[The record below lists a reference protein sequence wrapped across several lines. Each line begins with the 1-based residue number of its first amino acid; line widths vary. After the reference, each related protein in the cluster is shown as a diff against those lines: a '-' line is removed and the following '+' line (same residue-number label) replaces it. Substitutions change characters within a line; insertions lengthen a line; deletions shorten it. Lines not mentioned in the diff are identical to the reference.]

1 MAIVKKVRK
10 LGTRP
15 GFGTAARESSSRR
28 PVFVP
33 RSAPCEHGCPNGTD
47 VRAFLTAL
55 AKANT
60 RRVSADAALQ
70 QAFDVLVE
78 RNPLP
83 GVTGRLCP
91 HHCEARCIRE
101 AFDGPVAINL
111 VERAVAVAALE
122 RGLRLPEPPEA
133 RAERVAVVGTGAA
146 GLSAAYQLARRGYRV
161 TVFDGQAAPGG
172 ELRDPALWG
181 EEPPVVGA
189 WSPPSLPLLDAEIAR
204 IAALGV
210 RFECGIGREPD
221 PTAFT
226 RILKTRVHEGGPVN
240 PAAIPAA
247 IHYGRRA
254 AETLDAEVRGVPPA
268 TAAKL
273 PPATREHLKL
283 DRYPAAARAEE
294 RHGGLTLEE
303 AISEAK
309 RCLSCGACFECDNCW
324 KYCPDQ
330 AVIKPHEPGQPY
342 RFRLEFCQG
351 CCKCAEECPC
361 GYIEMV

>member
-15 GFGTAARESSSRR
+15 GFGTAARESSARR

-47 VRAFLTAL
+47 VRAFLTSL

-60 RRVSADAALQ
+60 RQVTAEAALQ

-91 HHCEARCIRE
+91 HHCEARCNRE

-122 RGLRLPEPPEA
+122 HGLRLPEPA
-133 RAERVAVVGTGAA
+133 GLRTERVAVIGTGAA

-161 TVFDGQAAPGG
+161 TMFDTRAAPGG

-181 EEPPVVGA
+181 EEPPVVA
-189 WSPPSLPLLDAEIAR
+189 PWAPPSLPLLDAEIAR

-210 RFECGIGREPD
+210 HFECGLGREPD
-221 PTAFT
+221 PAVFT
-226 RILKTRVHEGGPVN
+226 RIVRTRLQEGGPVN

-247 IHYGRRA
+247 IHYGRHA
-254 AETLDAEVRGVPPA
+254 ADTLDLDVRGVAPV
-268 TAAKL
+268 
-273 PPATREHLKL
+273 TRGE
-283 DRYPAAARAEE
+283 AAARDQGAPEA
-294 RHGGLTLEE
+294 RSISGGAARGGTP
-303 AISEAK
+303 
-309 RCLSCGACFECDNCW
+309 RG
-324 KYCPDQ
+324 PD
-330 AVIKPHEPGQPY
+330 A
-342 RFRLEFCQG
+342 R
-351 CCKCAEECPC
+351 
-361 GYIEMV
+361 